1 MVLITKEIHMKI
13 VILDR
18 SAIGY
23 DTPLCALE
31 KFGEVVCYD
40 SSDPT
45 EAKER
50 SSDAEIIILNK
61 VKITRDILENSPA
74 LKLVCIFATGYDNI
88 DLAAAREL
96 GIAVCNVPGYS
107 TDSVALFTL
116 STVLA
121 LTSHLFEYNNFVK
134 SGEYTASGAPN
145 RLVPVY
151 HELRGKTWGII
162 GYGNIG
168 RAVARV
174 AEAFGARVIVN
185 KRTPCE
191 DAVCVDI
198 DRLCRE
204 SDIITIHCPLNDQTR
219 SLINERRIAMMK
231 PEVILVNEAR
241 GAVVDESAIARAI
254 LDKKIA
260 AFGCDVYSAEP
271 FDTEHP
277 YNAIMQLPNL
287 LLTPH
292 AAWGSYE
299 ARERCLA
306 EMIDNIKAFSRGD
319 KRNRVDLDA

>member
-1 MVLITKEIHMKI
+1 MKI

-18 SAIGY
+18 AAIGY

-231 PEVILVNEAR
+231 PEVIIVNEAR
-241 GAVVDESAIARAI
+241 GAVVDEEALAEAVEGE
-254 LDKKIA
+254 KI
-260 AFGCDVYSAEP
+260 GGIGVDVYSKEP
-271 FDTEHP
+271 FDGDHP
-277 YNAIMQLPNL
+277 FNKIKHLPNV

-292 AAWGSYE
+292 MAWGGYE
-299 ARERCLA
+299 TRTRLLSEIKENIIAFYNGKNRC
-306 EMIDNIKAFSRGD
+306 
-319 KRNRVDLDA
+319 RVD